1 MNEQL
6 LSSPSAASIKLASA
20 GIRKWDLIG
29 LFIVVVILGGA
40 ALWASL
46 APIASAV
53 IASGVIK
60 VDTSRK
66 KIQHPEGG
74 VVREI
79 LVRDGAHVKTGD
91 TLVYLDKTRAEASFG
106 VLQAGLDAAMAQ
118 QARLIAERD
127 EVDTIVFPAQLN
139 ARRNEPKVAELFK
152 SQTTQFR
159 ARKLSLD
166 GQLSIRDNQ
175 IVFLNKG
182 IEGLKAQQVA
192 KEEQLESLRTEN
204 AGLQELLA
212 QGMVEKTKL
221 RNLEREISRLD
232 GERAEHISEIAK
244 SRASI
249 EEKELEK
256 LQIRKSFREEVVES
270 LRKVQTEINDSVERL
285 GAAEHVLGQTDI
297 KSPVDGTVVDLKVH
311 TAGGVVGP
319 GEVMMEIVPTN
330 DRLIIEARV
339 RPEDIGRVYVDLPA
353 TVKLTAFDQ
362 SKTPELNGRVA
373 YVSADIIEDQKAN
386 VSYFM
391 SKVEV
396 SDKELLRLEGKVIQ
410 PGMTADIFMRTRDRT
425 FMDYLIEPLVRSFDM
440 AWREE

>member
-1 MNEQL
+1 MNEHI
-6 LSSPSAASIKLASA
+6 LSSSHTASVKLASA
-20 GIRKWDLIG
+20 EIRKWDRIG
-29 LFIVVVILGGA
+29 LFIVIGILGGA
-40 ALWASL
+40 VLWAAL

-53 IASGVIK
+53 IANGVIK

-79 LVRDGAHVKTGD
+79 LVRDGDRVKAGD

-106 VLQAGLDAAMAQ
+106 VLQAGLDAALAQ

-127 EVDTIVFPAQLN
+127 ELESIEFPVELL
-139 ARRNEPKVAELFK
+139 ARRHEQKVADLIK
-152 SQTTQFR
+152 SQTTQFK

-175 IVFLNKG
+175 IVFLQKG
-182 IEGLKAQQVA
+182 IEGLSAQQLA
-192 KEEQLESLRTEN
+192 KEEQLQSLKTEN
-204 AGLQELLA
+204 AGLEELLA

-221 RNLEREISRLD
+221 RNIEREISRLE

-249 EEKELEK
+249 GEKELEK

-285 GAAEHVLGQTDI
+285 AAAEHVLGQTDI

-311 TAGGVVGP
+311 TTGGVVGP
-319 GEVMMEIVPTN
+319 GEVMLEIVPTN
-330 DRLIIEARV
+330 DRLVIEARV
-339 RPEDIGRVYVDLPA
+339 RPEDIDRVYVDLPA
-353 TVKLTAFDQ
+353 VVKLTAFDQ
-362 SKTPELNGRVA
+362 RTTPELNGNVV
-373 YVSADIIEDQKAN
+373 YVSADIIEDPKAG
-386 VSYFM
+386 VSYFTT
-391 SKVEV
+391 KIEV
-396 SDKELLRLEGKVIQ
+396 PEQELQRLDGKVIQ
-410 PGMTADIFMRTRDRT
+410 PGMTADVFVRTRDRT
-425 FMDYLIEPLVRSFDM
+425 FMDYLLEPLIRSFNM